1 MMKTGMMLGLIC
13 SLMLSAV
20 AFAQEEEK
28 EEMTKEAWETAMQE
42 AKATRDRLK
51 TEIDSLDREI
61 ARLKTRDA
69 QLAEDIR
76 KGNEEL
82 ATLLGESQKKE
93 FERRLDRIEA
103 MLDELAQLKG
113 EDLSDRESDLND
125 IGMSIGDA
133 RAQRLAQ
140 LQEYRERL
148 EKQRQRLDEMR
159 GLIAELKAEK
169 EEVVVGTWAKDR
181 ACLWNIAKKQAVY
194 GDATLWAKIWQANT
208 ATISNPDIL
217 KPGQRLKVPKKAPL
231 TSQELAALREYHN
244 ERGTP
249 QSQFAESTDDENK

>member
-1 MMKTGMMLGLIC
+1 MKNIGMMLGLIC
-13 SLMLSAV
+13 SLLLSTV
-20 AFAQEEEK
+20 AIAQEEK
-28 EEMTKEAWETAMQE
+28 QEMTKDAWEKAMQE
-42 AKATRDRLK
+42 ARATRDILK
-51 TEIDSLDREI
+51 TEIDSLDKEI
-61 ARLKTRDA
+61 AQLKMRDA

-82 ATLLGESQKKE
+82 AALLGESQKKD

-103 MLDELAQLKG
+103 MLDELAALKG
-113 EDLSDRESDLND
+113 QSLSDREADLND
-125 IGMSIGDA
+125 VGSSISDA

-148 EKQRQRLDEMR
+148 EKQQRRLDDMR
-159 GLIAELKAEK
+159 SLIAELKTEK
-169 EEVVVGTWAKDR
+169 EEIVVGTWTQDR
-181 ACLWNIAKKQAVY
+181 ACLWNIAKKQSVY
-194 GDATLWAKIWQANT
+194 GDATLWAKLWQANT

-244 ERGTP
+244 ERDTQQP
-249 QSQFAESTDDENK
+249 QYAESTDDENK

>member
-1 MMKTGMMLGLIC
+1 MKKIGMVLGLIC
-13 SLMLSAV
+13 SMLLSTV
-20 AFAQEEEK
+20 ALAQEEVK
-28 EEMTKEAWETAMQE
+28 QEMTKEAWEKAMQE
-42 AKATRDRLK
+42 AKTTRDRLK
-51 TEIDSLDREI
+51 TEIDSLDKEI
-61 ARLKTRDA
+61 AQLKTRDA

-82 ATLLGESQKKE
+82 ATLLGESQKKD

-113 EDLSDRESDLND
+113 QDLSDRESDLND
-125 IGMSIGDA
+125 VGLSIGDA

-148 EKQRQRLDEMR
+148 EKQQQRLDEMR

-169 EEVVVGTWAKDR
+169 EEVVVGTWAEDR

-194 GDATLWAKIWQANT
+194 GDATLWAKLWQANT
-208 ATISNPDIL
+208 NTIANPDII

-244 ERGTP
+244 ERGTQQP
-249 QSQFAESTDDENK
+249 QYAESTDEP